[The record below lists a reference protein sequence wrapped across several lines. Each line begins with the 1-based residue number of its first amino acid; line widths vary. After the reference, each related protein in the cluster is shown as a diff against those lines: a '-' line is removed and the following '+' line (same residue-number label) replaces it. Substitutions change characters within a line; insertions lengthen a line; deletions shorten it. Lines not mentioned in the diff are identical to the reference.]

1 MFQGNK
7 VALVGSGAMGG
18 AIIQVVLDKGLIAPE
33 QLVATDALPDR
44 CAELAARYGIETTT
58 DNGAAVEGADVVI
71 LAIKPQVLPTI
82 LESLTSQIK
91 PTALVLSIVA
101 GAPTSLLVE
110 GLQHGAVIRSMPNIS
125 AQVGEGMV
133 VWTATSAVSEAQ
145 RAQGQAILQAM
156 GHAVYVAEEKQLDMA
171 TAINGS
177 GPAYVFLF
185 MEAMVDAGVRLGFS
199 RPVAR
204 ELVVQTVLG
213 AALFARQSGAHLA
226 ELRNKVTSPGGTTA
240 EALYQLEDG
249 GLRVL
254 VYDAIQA
261 AYAKSMALAGD
272 KD

>member
-7 VALVGSGAMGG
+7 VALVGSGAMGE
-18 AIIQVVLDKGLIAPE
+18 AIVKVLLDKELIVSQ
-33 QLVATDALPDR
+33 QLVATDAIPDR
-44 CAELAARYGIETTT
+44 CTDIAARYGIQTTT
-58 DNGAAVEGADVVI
+58 DNAAAVSRADIVI
-71 LAIKPQVLPTI
+71 LAIKPQVLPSVLGNLQGRI
-82 LESLTSQIK
+82 EPAS
-91 PTALVLSIVA
+91 LVLSIVA
-101 GAPTSLLVE
+101 GAPMSLLVE
-110 GLQHGAVIRSMPNIS
+110 GLGHGAVIRSMPNIS

-133 VWTATSAVSEAQ
+133 VWTATAAVSPAQ
-145 RAQGQAILQAM
+145 REQGQAILQAM
-156 GHAVYVAEEKQLDMA
+156 GHAVYVGEEKQLDMA

-185 MEAMVDAGVRLGFS
+185 MEAMIDAGVRLGFS

-213 AALFARQSGAHLA
+213 AAIFARQSGAHMA

-261 AYAKSMALAGD
+261 AYAKSMALAS